1 MIDPISAIA
10 MATSAYKAVTRAVAL
25 GQEAEHT
32 FKQMGKWYT
41 AVADIRKAQEHN
53 KKPPIFKK
61 LFQAGSVEE
70 ESLQLLLHEK
80 KIMEQEKELRTLLN
94 FRYGPNTWKELTD
107 MRRKIRAQREKEIYA
122 QKELQRNILD
132 GIAITLLILVVAAT
146 IGGLIWLAIS
156 QGKL

>member
-1 MIDPISAIA
+1 M
-10 MATSAYKAVTRAVAL
+10 
-25 GQEAEHT
+25 
-32 FKQMGKWYT
+32 
-41 AVADIRKAQEHN
+41 
-53 KKPPIFKK
+53 
-61 LFQAGSVEE
+61 
-70 ESLQLLLHEK
+70 

-94 FRYGPNTWKELTD
+94 FRFGPNTWKELTD

-132 GIAITLLILVVAAT
+132 GIAITLLILLVAAT